1 MTTSLLASWR
11 PASLPHSLVLPTN
24 ATGTLARW
32 RNNPWDLPRS
42 CNKLYWRRS
51 EFHNSARLVGILITR
66 LIIHKLLSYMYL
78 QQYEFK
84 PDHPETYALVQGMP
98 MTDLLPKKIA
108 TTSSIRLTPPGKLLL
123 STKKLKN
130 KISAIS

>member
-11 PASLPHSLVLPTN
+11 PASLLHSLVLQTN

-32 RNNPWDLPRS
+32 RNNPWDPKS
-42 CNKLYWRRS
+42 CNKLFWCRS
-51 EFHNSARLVGILITR
+51 EFHNSVRLVHTLITR

-84 PDHPETYALVQGMP
+84 PDHPETYALVQGML

-108 TTSSIRLTPPGKLLL
+108 TTSSITLTLPRRLLYPQ
-123 STKKLKN
+123 KN
-130 KISAIS
+130 QRAR

>member
-11 PASLPHSLVLPTN
+11 PASLLHSLVLQTN

-32 RNNPWDLPRS
+32 RNNPLDPKS
-42 CNKLYWRRS
+42 CNKLFWCRS
-51 EFHNSARLVGILITR
+51 EFHNSVRLVHTLIAR

-84 PDHPETYALVQGMP
+84 PDHPETYALVQGML
-98 MTDLLPKKIA
+98 MTDLLSKKIA
-108 TTSSIRLTPPGKLLL
+108 TTSSVPLTPPRKLLL
-123 STKKLKN
+123 STKKSKN
-130 KISAIS
+130 KMSATS